1 MESVFNLL
9 VRGVGMN
16 QGLRSD
22 LLAVYH
28 KYLNGFVTENM
39 DVINECIEYPLT
51 HVGETSVKTFDTF
64 PLSPS
69 EMKKAKE
76 WAASDNFEIEVVA
89 QNKTKAHLILR
100 NCRRLRADG
109 SVIENVSAFYA
120 FKLTGQGWKMFLISD
135 ILFPE

>member
-1 MESVFNLL
+1 
-9 VRGVGMN
+9 MN
-16 QGLRSD
+16 QRPRSD

-39 DVINECIEYPLT
+39 DVIDECIEYPST

-69 EMKKAKE
+69 EMKKAKG

-89 QNKTKAHLILR
+89 QNNTKAHLILR
-100 NCRRLRADG
+100 IAEDLG
-109 SVIENVSAFYA
+109 LMKV
-120 FKLTGQGWKMFLISD
+120 
-135 ILFPE
+135 

>member
-1 MESVFNLL
+1 
-9 VRGVGMN
+9 MN
-16 QGLRSD
+16 KGLRSD
-22 LLAVYH
+22 LLAVYR

-39 DVINECIEYPLT
+39 DVIDECIEYPLT

-64 PLSPS
+64 PFSPS
-69 EMKKAKE
+69 EMKKAKA
-76 WAASDNFEIEVVA
+76 WVASYNFEIEVVA
-89 QNKTKAHLILR
+89 QNNTKAHLILR

-120 FKLTGQGWKMFLISD
+120 FKLTGQGWKMFAISD